1 MIGRTHRRF
10 WKCFEALPAPVQ
22 KLAREKYIAASLI
35 LTRFFAVAET
45 NVPDRRTR
53 LSAASNR
60 HRSKGYRRGLKSYA
74 TLNRKAAEA

>member
-1 MIGRTHRRF
+1 VIGRTHRRF

-22 KLAREKYIAASLI
+22 KLAREKDIAASLI

-53 LSAASNR
+53 HLL
-60 HRSKGYRRGLKSYA
+60 RRTDIDQKDTDA
-74 TLNRKAAEA
+74 D